1 MNFNKSARPVIMGLH
16 GMVSAGHSLGAL
28 AGVRVLQEGGNAID
42 AALAAAFVMA
52 VVKPESCGPGGDLFA
67 LVFTKKNGK
76 VEAINSSGPAP
87 ARASIDYFHEH
98 GLKSVPT
105 SGPLSV
111 AVPGAVD
118 GWLEL
123 HRKYGTKDLSRL
135 TADAI
140 RLARVG
146 FPLHLELAEAIEECS
161 PEFPW
166 VDRCFRQPVGE
177 PRPGKLVVQKGLG
190 DVIEKVALKGRDG
203 FYGGEV
209 AEKICRTLQAE
220 GGVLAEDDLQGNVAR
235 WLEPLS
241 TRYRDYL
248 VFEQPPVSQ
257 GFMVLEMLNIIEA
270 WPLHTGEIQRAD
282 SIHYQL
288 GAKKLAFEDRIRHL
302 EDPEFGDPKIAML
315 ISKDHAAKRRQLLAD
330 AVRRPQTA
338 AAALGG
344 DTTYLCAADREG
356 NAISLIQSIFASFGS
371 RVIAGDTGVIMN
383 NRLCSFGLDP
393 SKANSLK
400 PGKRPAHT
408 LNTYMVFKGGELFAV
423 GGTPGADE
431 QPQTNLQVLHNLL
444 DRGMDPQAAV
454 EAPRWSHQPGTP
466 PRDSLPEQLRVEEG
480 SSPEVIESLRK
491 KGHKVAVVDRWSF
504 GSAKV
509 IVRDDDTGTWM
520 AGADPRREAYAIG
533 W

>member
-1 MNFNKSARPVIMGLH
+1 
-16 GMVSAGHSLGAL
+16 
-28 AGVRVLQEGGNAID
+28 
-42 AALAAAFVMA
+42 
-52 VVKPESCGPGGDLFA
+52 
-67 LVFTKKNGK
+67 
-76 VEAINSSGPAP
+76 
-87 ARASIDYFHEH
+87 
-98 GLKSVPT
+98 
-105 SGPLSV
+105 V

-123 HRKYGTKDLSRL
+123 HRKYGTKDLNRL

-140 RLARVG
+140 HLARDG

-161 PEFPW
+161 SEFPW

-190 DVIEKVALKGRDG
+190 DVLEKIALKGRDG
-203 FYGGEV
+203 FYAGEV

-220 GGVLAEDDLQGNVAR
+220 GGVLAEEDLQKNIAR

-257 GFMVLEMLNIIEA
+257 GFIVLEMLNIIEA
-270 WPLHTGEIQRAD
+270 WPLHTGEIHRAD

-408 LNTYMVFKGGELFAV
+408 LNTYMVFKGGEFFAV
-423 GGTPGADE
+423 GGSPGADE

-444 DRGMDPQAAV
+444 DLGMDPQAAV

-466 PRDSLPEQLRVEEG
+466 PRDQLPEQLRMESG
-480 SSPEVIESLRK
+480 FDSRVIDDLRGR
-491 KGHKVAVVDRWSF
+491 GHQVSVVDRWSF
-504 GSAKV
+504 GSAKL
-509 IVRDDDTGTWM
+509 IVQDGDTGTWM

>member
-1 MNFNKSARPVIMGLH
+1 MNFIKSARPVVMGRH

-28 AGVRVLQEGGNAID
+28 AGVRVLHEGGNAVD

-52 VVKPESCGPGGDLFA
+52 VVKPESCGPGGDVFA
-67 LVFTKKNGK
+67 LIFTKKSGK

-87 ARASIDYFHEH
+87 AKATIDYFRER

-140 RLARVG
+140 DLARGG
-146 FPLHLELAEAIEECS
+146 FPLHLELAEAIEELS
-161 PEFPW
+161 SEFPW
-166 VDRCFRQPVGE
+166 VDRCFRQPIGE
-177 PRPGKLVVQKGLG
+177 PRPGKLIVQKGLG
-190 DVIEKVALKGRDG
+190 DVLEKISLKGRDG
-203 FYGGEV
+203 FYAGEV
-209 AEKICRTLQAE
+209 AEKICGTLQAE
-220 GGVLAEDDLQGNVAR
+220 GGMLAEEDLQGNVAR

-241 TRYRDYL
+241 SRYREFL

-257 GFMVLEMLNIIEA
+257 GFMVLQMLNIIEA
-270 WPLHTGEIQRAD
+270 WPLHTGEIHRAD

-288 GAKKLAFEDRIRHL
+288 GAKKLAFEDRIRYL

-315 ISKDHAAKRRQLLAD
+315 ISKEYAAKRRELLAD
-330 AVRRPQTA
+330 AVRRPQPA
-338 AAALGG
+338 AAAFGG
-344 DTTYLCAADREG
+344 DTTYLCATDADG
-356 NAISLIQSIFASFGS
+356 NAVSLIQSIFASFGS

-393 SKANSLK
+393 GRANALK

-408 LNTYMVFKGGELFAV
+408 LNTYMVFKEGEFFAV
-423 GGTPGADE
+423 GGSPGADE

-444 DRGMDPQAAV
+444 DLGMDPQAAV

-466 PRDSLPEQLRVEEG
+466 PRENLPEQLRMEDG
-480 SSPEVIESLRK
+480 FSSDVIEALRR

-509 IVRDDDTGTWM
+509 IVRDSDTGTWM